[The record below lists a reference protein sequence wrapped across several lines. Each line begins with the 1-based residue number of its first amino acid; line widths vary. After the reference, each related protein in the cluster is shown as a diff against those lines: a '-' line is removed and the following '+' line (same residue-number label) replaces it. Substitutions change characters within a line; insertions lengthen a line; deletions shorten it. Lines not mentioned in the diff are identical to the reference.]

1 MLNFH
6 KNLRCLQMKNVMIMG
21 ENELELSCKYIFQN
35 ETSKHLSAGEQVRNK
50 RM

>member
-21 ENELELSCKYIFQN
+21 ENGLELCYGIYF
-35 ETSKHLSAGEQVRNK
+35 
-50 RM
+50 RMKLPNI

>member
-1 MLNFH
+1 MFTNE
-6 KNLRCLQMKNVMIMG
+6 NVMIVG

-50 RM
+50 CKNNYQ